1 MKTMKLQFELRS
13 KTYPDKTWDNTI
25 DFCIDHDEFIPHNY
39 QKVILQI
46 ASDYG
51 VYRKLTLLDDK
62 KGMLLS
68 GRFPTNE
75 LFSEWLSK
83 RIDYFYKV
91 KNSELKEDSDEVPY
105 FPNSFQKASW
115 KMSNFT
121 PLVPYDVFWECVH
134 KGIKLSKYE
143 CKLNL
148 DTFISPVKKIYYE
161 LYT

>member
-1 MKTMKLQFELRS
+1 MKFQFEVRS

-68 GRFPTNE
+68 SRFPTNE

-115 KMSNFT
+115 EMSNFT
-121 PLVPYDVFWECVH
+121 PLIPCDVFWKSVYRAFD
-134 KGIKLSKYE
+134 LSE
-143 CKLNL
+143 HLCNLNL
-148 DTFISPVKKIYYE
+148 DSFNASAKKAYYD
-161 LYT
+161 LYYT

>member
-1 MKTMKLQFELRS
+1 MKFQFEVRS

-25 DFCIDHDEFIPHNY
+25 DFCIDHDKFIPHDY

-51 VYRKLTLLDDK
+51 VYRKISMLDDK
-62 KGMLLS
+62 RGMLL
-68 GRFPTNE
+68 FATLPTND

-105 FPNSFQKASW
+105 FPNSFQKSCW
-115 KMSNFT
+115 QISNFDT
-121 PLVPYDVFWECVH
+121 SLPYDTFWESVH
-134 KGIKLSKYE
+134 KGFELSKHL
-143 CKLNL
+143 CNL
-148 DTFISPVKKIYYE
+148 SLDSFSASAKKAYYD
-161 LYT
+161 LHYT